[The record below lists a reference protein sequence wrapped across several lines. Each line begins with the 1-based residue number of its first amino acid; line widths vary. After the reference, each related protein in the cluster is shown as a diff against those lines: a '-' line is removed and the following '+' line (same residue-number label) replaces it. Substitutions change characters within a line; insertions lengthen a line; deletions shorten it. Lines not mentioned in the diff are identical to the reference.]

1 MCNNILF
8 SLSFE
13 YQINHPKTLSM
24 RSIAKAWLTFLVLTA
39 FCRSTVFGQTRN
51 EQGVKTLSGSLV
63 NKTQLASTPVAKAF
77 LADAQYDPQRQNLPF
92 YRHPATVY
100 GTALP
105 VMTLENQ
112 VVRELSSAELSKI
125 QAYKNFITSEFQ
137 VSYQTARSRHQQ
149 VIYQNTVPLRLNP
162 STNRYEYL
170 ESYTPVWN
178 YQVSNP
184 AIQTAALRKNATS
197 SFAVSSVLASGKWY
211 KIGVSQN
218 GVYKMDKAFLA
229 SLGMNLSGVDPR
241 NIRIYG
247 NGGKMLS
254 EKNAD
259 FKYDDLME
267 NAIVVSGESD
277 GSFDTGDYVLFY
289 GQSTESWK
297 YSTTGIPFNHSPHLY
312 CDTSYYFITTDLGAG
327 KRVSQQSTASVV
339 ANKTTSSQDY
349 YGVHELNTLNVVKS
363 GREFYGEKFDFNT
376 SYTFNFNI
384 PDAVVGDSVS
394 VKTSL
399 LSRSD
404 QVSYYQVNFNTGS
417 YLVSCQQTNTSD
429 YTADFGYPGENYQ
442 TALLGAGSLQ
452 VTVTKQ
458 TSSAIGYLNKIVFN
472 ARRNLIYNLSQF
484 NFRDERVIGGAGTFA
499 KYVITNNSTTAPV
512 IWDVTDPLN
521 ARNQLYNTAGVQL
534 DFTSSADSLRE
545 FCIFS
550 PKQAYAPRAYGAVAN
565 QNLHAIQQAD
575 FVIVTHPMFLA
586 DANRLAKLH
595 KDHDGLSY
603 AIATTDQVYNEFS
616 SGTPDIGGIR
626 QFVKML
632 YKRPTDINPLD
643 TDKVT
648 KYLLLLGDGSYKNK
662 PINQSGNSAL
672 IPTYQTYNSSSYANS
687 FTTDDYFAMMDD
699 AEGDLQSND
708 LVDIGV
714 GRFPVRT
721 KEESNA
727 VTSKVEYYYKLN
739 SSFDP
744 NAVESSC
751 NVAENDYPQGDWR
764 NWICFLADDEDA
776 NLHERQ
782 ANDLSIIV
790 AGKNPYLNI
799 DKIYLD
805 AYKQYSTPGGDRYP
819 DVVTDIDRRMEK
831 GALIFNYTGHGGEV
845 GLTEERIV
853 NVPQILA
860 WKNIRNMPLMITAT
874 CEFSRFD
881 DPDRTS
887 AGEYCL
893 LNPNGGAIGLMTTVR
908 LAYSDKNETLNR
920 AFYSHAVTPMANG
933 QMPAVGDLY
942 RLTKRDIGFNQ
953 LFMNFVILG
962 DPALKLAYPQQR
974 IYTST
979 INSQTLAATSSDTLK
994 ALSKMTIT
1002 GFVGDQSGVKLSNYN
1017 GVIYPTVFDREIT
1030 VSTLANDPGSFVTTF
1045 KLQKNIIY
1053 RGKSEVING
1062 DFSFTF
1068 LVPKDIANTYGQ
1080 GKISYY
1086 AHNGVVD
1093 ATGYFSR
1100 VVVGGFNANAV
1111 PDNEGPVIRLYMN
1124 DEKFV
1129 AGGITNENP
1138 KIYAVVSDSS
1148 GINTLG
1154 TGIGHDA
1161 VAILD
1166 ENSSKP
1172 IVLNDY
1178 YSADL
1183 NTYQRG
1189 KIRYP
1194 FNQLAEGEHRLS
1206 VKVWDVQN
1214 NSSTSYTDFVV
1225 AQQAELALKHILNY
1239 PNPFTTK
1246 TKFFIE
1252 HNQCCVTLKAVIQI
1266 YTVSGKL
1273 VKSINQ
1279 TINNEGF
1286 RFDGI
1291 EWDGRD
1297 DFGDKLARGVYIYRV
1312 MVTDNSQKKAEKIE
1326 KLVILN

>member
-1 MCNNILF
+1 MQQYFIFFVVEISDTITQNT
-8 SLSFE
+8 E
-13 YQINHPKTLSM
+13 M
-24 RSIAKAWLTFLVLTA
+24 RSTTKVRLTILVFVTFCLDAMYGQIREFQKPTEKPIAADV
-39 FCRSTVFGQTRN
+39 SPV
-51 EQGVKTLSGSLV
+51 
-63 NKTQLASTPVAKAF
+63 STPKAPF
-77 LADAQYDPQRQNLPF
+77 LSNAQYNTRKQNLPF
-92 YRHPATVY
+92 FRHSIAIN
-100 GTALP
+100 GTSIP
-105 VMTLENQ
+105 VLRLDNP
-112 VVRELSSAELSKI
+112 VIRELSSAELAQI
-125 QAYKNFITSEFQ
+125 QGYKNFITSDFE
-137 VSYQTARSRHQQ
+137 VSYSTARSRHQQ
-149 VIYQNTVPLRLNP
+149 IVYQNTVPIRLNP

-170 ESYTPVWN
+170 ESYTPVWH
-178 YQVSNP
+178 YQAPNT
-184 AIQTAALRKNATS
+184 AIQPAALRKNAVS
-197 SFAVSSVLASGKWY
+197 SFASGSVLANGKWY
-211 KIGVSQN
+211 KIGLSQT
-218 GVYKMDKAFLA
+218 GIYKMDKAFLA
-229 SLGMNLSGVDPR
+229 SLGLNLSGVDPK
-241 NIRIYG
+241 NIRVYG
-247 NGGKMLS
+247 NGGKLMS

-259 FKYDDLME
+259 FKYDDLTE
-267 NAIVVSGESD
+267 NAIVVVGEND
-277 GSFDTGDYVLFY
+277 GSFDNSDYVLFY
-289 GQSTESWK
+289 GQGTETWK
-297 YSTTGIPFNHSPHLY
+297 YTPTGGNPFNYIPHLY
-312 CDTSYYFITTDLGAG
+312 SDTSYYFLTVDLGPG
-327 KRVSQQSTASVV
+327 KRVASQGSSSAT
-339 ANKTTSSQDY
+339 ANKTTNTQDC

-363 GREFYGEKFDFNT
+363 GRELYGEKFDFNT
-376 SYTFNFNI
+376 SYNFSFNI

-394 VKTSL
+394 VRTSV
-399 LSRSD
+399 LSRSNLTS
-404 QVSYYQVNFNTGS
+404 VYQVNFNTGS
-417 YLVSCQQTNTSD
+417 FQISCNPTNTND
-429 YTADFGYPGENYQ
+429 YTADFGYPGENFL
-442 TALLGAGSLQ
+442 TGVLGASPLQ
-452 VTVTKQ
+452 VTVSKQ
-458 TSSAIGYLNKIVFN
+458 TSQAIGYLNKIVFN
-472 ARRNLIYNLSQF
+472 ARRSLIYSQSQF
-484 NFRDERVIGGAGTFA
+484 NFRDQRVIGGSNTFA
-499 KYVITNNSTTAPV
+499 RYLVTNNSSTAPL

-521 ARNQLYNTAGVQL
+521 ARNQLYTTVGSQL
-534 DFTSSADSLRE
+534 DYTATADSLRE
-545 FCIFS
+545 FCVFS
-550 PKQAYAPRAYGAVAN
+550 ANQAYTPKVYGSVAN

-575 FVIVTHPMFLA
+575 FVIVTHPAFIA
-586 DANRLAKLH
+586 DANRVAKLH
-595 KDHDGLSY
+595 KDYDGLSY
-603 AIATTDQVYNEFS
+603 AIATTEQVYNEFS
-616 SGTPDIGGIR
+616 SGTPDISGIR
-626 QFVKML
+626 QFVRML
-632 YKRPTDINPLD
+632 YKRPTDANPMD

-687 FTTDDYFAMMDD
+687 FTSDDFFAMMDD
-699 AEGDLQSND
+699 PEGDLQAND

-727 VTSKVEYYYKLN
+727 VTSKVEYYYRLN
-739 SSFDP
+739 TTFDP

-764 NWICFLADDEDA
+764 NWICFLADDEDN
-776 NLHERQ
+776 NLHMDQ
-782 ANDLSIIV
+782 ANRLANMAAVKD
-790 AGKNPYLNI
+790 PYLNI

-819 DVVTDIDRRMEK
+819 DVVTDIDRRMDK
-831 GALIFNYTGHGGEV
+831 GSLIFNYTGHGGEV
-845 GLTEERIV
+845 GLTEERV
-853 NVPQILA
+853 VSVPQILA
-860 WKNIRNMPLMITAT
+860 WKNLKNMPLIVTAT

-908 LAYSDKNETLNR
+908 LAYSNWNETLNT
-920 AFYSHAVTPMANG
+920 AFYNHAVTPMANG
-933 QMPAVGDLY
+933 QMPAIGDLY
-942 RLTKRDIGFNQ
+942 RLTKREIGFNAYY
-953 LFMNFVILG
+953 LNFVILG

-974 IYTST
+974 VYTST
-979 INSQTLAATSSDTLK
+979 INSQTLAPTSSDTLK

-1002 GFVGDQSGVKLSNYN
+1002 GFVGDKSGNKLSNYS

-1030 VSTLANDPGSFVTTF
+1030 VKTLGNDAGSPSKTF
-1045 KLQKNIIY
+1045 LLQKNIIY
-1053 RGKSEVING
+1053 RGKSEVKNG

-1068 LVPKDIANTYGQ
+1068 LVPKDIANTYGR

-1093 ATGYFSR
+1093 ATGYYNQ
-1100 VVVGGFNANAV
+1100 VVVGGYNSNAI
-1111 PDNEGPVIRLYMN
+1111 PDNEGPVVNLYMN

-1183 NTYQRG
+1183 NTYQKG

-1194 FNQLAEGEHRLS
+1194 FSQLAEGDHRLS

-1225 AQQAELALKHILNY
+1225 AEQAELALKHILNY

-1291 EWDGRD
+1291 EWDGKD

>member
-1 MCNNILF
+1 M
-8 SLSFE
+8 LSFNKVRLIVSVFAASGLGQV
-13 YQINHPKTLSM
+13 YGQIREFQKTPDLSITNTATQTVSAPKVNP
-24 RSIAKAWLTFLVLTA
+24 FLFNALYDGSRKNLPYYSHFTSVA
-39 FCRSTVFGQTRN
+39 GSTV
-51 EQGVKTLSGSLV
+51 
-63 NKTQLASTPVAKAF
+63 PVLK
-77 LADAQYDPQRQNLPF
+77 
-92 YRHPATVY
+92 
-100 GTALP
+100 
-105 VMTLENQ
+105 LEEQ
-112 VVRELSSAELSKI
+112 VVRELSSAELTQI
-125 QAYKNFITSEFQ
+125 QAYKNLITSEFET
-137 VSYQTARSRHQQ
+137 SYHSARSRHQQ
-149 VIYQNTVPLRLNP
+149 LVYQTTIPIRLNP

-170 ESYTPVWN
+170 ESYTPVWS
-178 YQVSNP
+178 YQSPNT
-184 AIQTAALRKNATS
+184 AIQPAALRRNTAS
-197 SFAVSSVLASGKWY
+197 SFTGSSVLASGKWY
-211 KIGVSQN
+211 KIGVTQN
-218 GVYKMDKAFLA
+218 GVYRMDKAFLA
-229 SLGMNLSGVDPR
+229 SLGLDVSGVDPR
-241 NIRIYG
+241 NIRVYG

-254 EKNAD
+254 EKNSV
-259 FKYDDLME
+259 FKYDDLVE
-267 NAIVVSGESD
+267 NAIVVSGEGD
-277 GSFDTGDYVLFY
+277 GSFDNSDYVLFY
-289 GQSTESWK
+289 GQSTETWK
-297 YSTTGIPFNHSPHLY
+297 FSTSGNPFNHIPHLY
-312 CDTSYYFITTDLGAG
+312 SDTSFYFITTDLGAG
-327 KRVSQQSTASVV
+327 KRVPQQSSSAAP
-339 ANKTTSSQDY
+339 ANATTNTQDY

-394 VKTSL
+394 VRVSL

-404 QVSYYQVNFNTGS
+404 LVSIYQVNFNNGS
-417 YLVSCQQTNTSD
+417 FPISCQQTSTSN
-429 YTADFGYPGENYQ
+429 YTADFGYPGENFQ
-442 TALLGAGSLQ
+442 TGLLGSPALQ

-458 TSSAIGYLNKIVFN
+458 TSQAIGYLNKIVFN
-472 ARRNLIYNLSQF
+472 ARRSLVYGLSQF

-499 KYVITNNSTTAPV
+499 KYVLTNNNASSPV
-512 IWDVTDPLN
+512 IWDVTNPLN
-521 ARNQLYNTAGVQL
+521 AKSQLYNTAGTQL
-534 DFTSSADSLRE
+534 DFTASADSLRE
-545 FCIFS
+545 YCVFL
-550 PKQAYAPRAYGAVAN
+550 PNQAYTPKAYGSIAN

-575 FVIVTHPMFLA
+575 FVIVTNPMFMA

-603 AIATTDQVYNEFS
+603 AIATTEQVYNEFS

-632 YKRPTDINPLD
+632 YKRPTDANPMD

-687 FTTDDYFAMMDD
+687 FTTDDFFAMMDD
-699 AEGDLQSND
+699 SEGDLQSND

-739 SSFDP
+739 NTFDP
-744 NAVESSC
+744 NAIESSC

-764 NWICFLADDEDA
+764 NWLCFLADDEDG
-776 NLHERQ
+776 NLHQRQ
-782 ANDLSIIV
+782 ANDLSII
-790 AGKNPYLNI
+790 AATKNPYFNI

-819 DVVTDIDRRMEK
+819 DVVIDIDRRMEK

-853 NVPQILA
+853 SVPQILA
-860 WKNIRNMPLMITAT
+860 WKNIKNMPLMITAT

-920 AFYSHAVTPMANG
+920 AFYNHAVSPMANG

-942 RLTKRDIGFNQ
+942 RLTKRDIGFNPMY
-953 LFMNFVILG
+953 MNFVILG

-974 IYTST
+974 VYTST
-979 INSQTLAATSSDTLK
+979 INSQTLAPTSSDTLK

-1002 GFVGDQSGVKLSNYN
+1002 GFVGDKSGNKLSSYSGVL
-1017 GVIYPTVFDREIT
+1017 YPTVFDREIR
-1030 VSTLANDPGSFVTTF
+1030 VLTLANDPGSSVMPFQ
-1045 KLQKNIIY
+1045 LQKNIIY
-1053 RGKSEVING
+1053 RGKAEVKNG
-1062 DFSFTF
+1062 NFSFTF
-1068 LVPKDIANTYGQ
+1068 LVPKDIANTYGR

-1093 ATGYFSR
+1093 ATGLYNQ
-1100 VVVGGFNANAV
+1100 VVVGGYNANAI
-1111 PDNEGPVIRLYMN
+1111 PDNDGPVINLYMN

-1129 AGGITNENP
+1129 AGGLTNENP

-1161 VAILD
+1161 VAVLD

-1183 NTYQRG
+1183 NTYQKGR
-1189 KIRYP
+1189 IRYP

-1291 EWDGRD
+1291 EWDGKD

>member
-1 MCNNILF
+1 M
-8 SLSFE
+8 SLK
-13 YQINHPKTLSM
+13 YQITITQNSEM
-24 RSIAKAWLTFLVLTA
+24 RSITRARLTILVFATFCLDAMYGQIREFQKTPANIAAAIAPVVSKPAARPFLSNALY
-39 FCRSTVFGQTRN
+39 
-51 EQGVKTLSGSLV
+51 
-63 NKTQLASTPVAKAF
+63 
-77 LADAQYDPQRQNLPF
+77 DAQKQNLPF
-92 YRHPATVY
+92 YRHSIAIS
-100 GTALP
+100 GNSIP
-105 VMTLENQ
+105 VLKLEDQ
-112 VVRELSSAELSKI
+112 VVRELSTAELAQI
-125 QAYKNFITSEFQ
+125 QSYKQFVTAGFE
-137 VSYQTARSRHQQ
+137 VSYTTGKSRHQQ
-149 VIYQNTVPLRLNP
+149 IVYQNTVPIRLNP
-162 STNRYEYL
+162 ATNRYEYL
-170 ESYTPVWN
+170 ESYTPVWS
-178 YQVSNP
+178 YQSPNTSLP
-184 AIQTAALRKNATS
+184 STALRKNAAS
-197 SFAVSSVLASGKWY
+197 AFVSNSVLASGKWY
-211 KIGVSQN
+211 KIGLTQT
-218 GVYKMDKAFLA
+218 GIYKMDKAFLS
-229 SLGMNLSGVDPR
+229 SLGMDLSGIDPK
-241 NIRIYG
+241 NIRVYG
-247 NGGKMLS
+247 NGGKLLS

-259 FKYDDLME
+259 FKYDDLVE

-277 GSFDTGDYVLFY
+277 GVFDNGDYVLFY
-289 GQSTESWK
+289 GQSTETWK
-297 YSTTGIPFNHSPHLY
+297 YAPSTGTAFNHITHLY
-312 CDTSYYFITTDLGAG
+312 SDTSFYFLTVDLGAG
-327 KRVSQQSTASVV
+327 KRVAPQSSLPATPD
-339 ANKTTSSQDY
+339 KTTATQDY

-384 PDAVVGDSVS
+384 PDAVINDSVA
-394 VKTSL
+394 VRASL
-399 LSRSD
+399 LSRSA
-404 QVSYYQVNFNTGS
+404 VASVYQVNFNSGS
-417 YLVSCQQTNTSD
+417 FQISCSPTNIND
-429 YTADFGYPGENYQ
+429 YTADFGYPGENFL
-442 TALLGAGSLQ
+442 TGLLGASALQ
-452 VTVTKQ
+452 VTVSKQ
-458 TSSAIGYLNKIVFN
+458 TSQAIGYLNKIVFN
-472 ARRNLIYNLSQF
+472 ARRSLVYSQAQF
-484 NFRDERVIGGAGTFA
+484 NFRDQRVIGGSNTFA
-499 KYVITNNSTTAPV
+499 RYLVTNNSTTSPL
-512 IWDVTDPLN
+512 IWDVTNPLN
-521 ARNQLYNTAGVQL
+521 AKNQLYTTTGQQL
-534 DFTSSADSLRE
+534 DFTSTADSLKE
-545 FCIFS
+545 FCVFS
-550 PKQAYAPRAYGAVAN
+550 ANQAYTPKAYGTVAN
-565 QNLHAIQQAD
+565 QNLHAVQQAD
-575 FVIVTHPMFLA
+575 FVIVTHPMFMA
-586 DANRLAKLH
+586 DANRIARLH
-595 KDHDGLSY
+595 KDYDGLSY
-603 AIATTDQVYNEFS
+603 VIATTEQVYNEFS

-632 YKRPTDINPLD
+632 YKRPTDANPMD

-687 FTTDDYFAMMDD
+687 FTTDDFFAMMDD
-699 AEGDLQSND
+699 SEGDLQSND

-727 VTSKVEYYYKLN
+727 VTSKIEYYYKLN
-739 SSFDP
+739 TTFDP

-764 NWICFLADDEDA
+764 NWICFLADDEDG
-776 NLHERQ
+776 NLHLRQ
-782 ANDLSIIV
+782 ANDLATIAST
-790 AGKNPYLNI
+790 KDPYLNV
-799 DKIYLD
+799 DKIFLD

-831 GALIFNYTGHGGEV
+831 GCLIFNYTGHGGEV

-853 NVPQILA
+853 SVPQILA
-860 WKNIRNMPLMITAT
+860 WKNIKNMPLMVTAT

-908 LAYSDKNETLNR
+908 LAYSDKNETLNT
-920 AFYSHAVTPMANG
+920 AFYNHAVTPMANG
-933 QMPAVGDLY
+933 QMPAIGDLF
-942 RLTKRDIGFNQ
+942 RLTKREIGFNQ
-953 LFMNFVILG
+953 MYMNFVILG

-974 IYTST
+974 VYTST
-979 INSQTLAATSSDTLK
+979 IDSHTLSPTSSDTLK

-1002 GFVGDQSGVKLSNYN
+1002 GFVGDKSGNKLSNYN

-1030 VSTLANDPGSFVTTF
+1030 VSTLGNDPGSPVRTF
-1045 KLQKNIIY
+1045 LLQKNIIY
-1053 RGKSEVING
+1053 RGKSEVTNG
-1062 DFSFTF
+1062 NFSFTF
-1068 LVPKDIANTYGQ
+1068 LVPKDIANTYGR
-1080 GKISYY
+1080 GKVSYY

-1093 ATGYFSR
+1093 ATGYYGQ
-1100 VVVGGFNANAV
+1100 VVVGGYNANAV
-1111 PDNEGPVIRLYMN
+1111 PDNEGPVVNLYMN

-1225 AQQAELALKHILNY
+1225 TEQAELALKHILNY

-1252 HNQCCVTLKAVIQI
+1252 HNQCCITLKAVIQI

-1291 EWDGRD
+1291 EWDGKD

>member
-1 MCNNILF
+1 MPSITKSQLTILALVTF
-8 SLSFE
+8 CLDSL
-13 YQINHPKTLSM
+13 YGQIRQQATVKAAEMTAVSKPKPNPFLLNALADGKKKNLPFN
-24 RSIAKAWLTFLVLTA
+24 RHHLVLT
-39 FCRSTVFGQTRN
+39 
-51 EQGVKTLSGSLV
+51 GS
-63 NKTQLASTPVAKAF
+63 NIPV
-77 LADAQYDPQRQNLPF
+77 LR
-92 YRHPATVY
+92 
-100 GTALP
+100 
-105 VMTLENQ
+105 LEDM
-112 VVRELSSAELSKI
+112 VVRELSTAELEIIKD
-125 QAYKNFITSEFQ
+125 YKSFISNDFTTSYE
-137 VSYQTARSRHQQ
+137 TARSRHQQ
-149 VIYQNTVPLRLNP
+149 IVYQNTVPLRLNP
-162 STNRYEYL
+162 STNKYEYL
-170 ESYTPVWN
+170 ESYRPVWD
-178 YQVSNP
+178 YQAPNTN
-184 AIQTAALRKNATS
+184 IQATAMRRNAVAA
-197 SFAVSSVLASGKWY
+197 FANGSVLASGKWY
-211 KIGVSQN
+211 KVGVTQT
-218 GVYKMDKAFLA
+218 GIHKMDKTFLS
-229 SLGMNLSGVDPR
+229 SLGLDLSGVDPR
-241 NIRIYG
+241 NIRVYG
-247 NGGKMLS
+247 NGGKLMS

-259 FKYDDLME
+259 FKYDDLVE
-267 NAIVVSGESD
+267 NAILVNGETD
-277 GSFDTGDYVLFY
+277 GAFDNSDYVLFY
-289 GQSTESWK
+289 GQGTETWK
-297 YSTTGIPFNHSPHLY
+297 YSATGFRFDYSGHLFS
-312 CDTSYYFITTDLGAG
+312 DTSFYFITVDLGAG
-327 KRVSQQSTASVV
+327 KRVAQQSSSA
-339 ANKTTSSQDY
+339 AAPNKTTTSQDY
-349 YGVHELNTLNVVKS
+349 YGFHELNTLNVVKS

-376 SYTFNFNI
+376 SYSFNFNI
-384 PDAVVGDSVS
+384 PDAVVGDTVA

-399 LSRSD
+399 LSRSGV
-404 QVSYYQVNFNTGS
+404 QSMYMVNFNNGS
-417 YLVSCQQTNTSD
+417 FPVYCNQTNVNDYTSD
-429 YTADFGYPGENYQ
+429 FGHPGEAFQ
-442 TALLGAGSLQ
+442 KGLLSSSPLS
-452 VTVTKQ
+452 VTVSKQ
-458 TSSAIGYLNKIVFN
+458 TSQAIGYLNKIIFN
-472 ARRNLIYNLSQF
+472 ARRNTVYSSSQL
-484 NFRDERVIGGAGTFA
+484 NFRDSRVIGGANSFA
-499 KYVITNNSTTAPV
+499 KYIVINNSSSAPL
-512 IWDVTDPLN
+512 IWEVSDPLN
-521 ARNQLYNTAGVQL
+521 ARNQLYNTAGSQL
-534 DFTSSADSLRE
+534 DFTGTADSLKE
-545 FCIFS
+545 FCVFS
-550 PKQAYAPRAYGAVAN
+550 ANQAYAPRAYGSVPN
-565 QNLHAIQQAD
+565 QNLHAVQQAD
-575 FVIVTHPMFLA
+575 YVIVTHPMFLA
-586 DANRLAKLH
+586 DANRIAKLH
-595 KDHDGLSY
+595 KDYDGLSY
-603 AIATTDQVYNEFS
+603 VIATTDQVYNEFS

-632 YKRPTDINPLD
+632 YRRPTDANPSD

-672 IPTYQTYNSSSYANS
+672 IPTYQTLNSSSYANS

-699 AEGDLQSND
+699 TEGDLISND

-727 VTSKVEYYYKLN
+727 VTSKVEHYYKIN
-739 SSFDP
+739 HSFDP
-744 NAVESSC
+744 NAIESSC
-751 NVAENDYPQGDWR
+751 STAENDYPQGDWR
-764 NWICFLADDEDA
+764 NWVCFLADDEDYNEHVDQSD
-776 NLHERQ
+776 NL
-782 ANDLSIIV
+782 ATLV
-790 AGKNPYLNI
+790 ADSNKYFNI
-799 DKIYLD
+799 DKIFLD

-845 GLTEERIV
+845 GLSEERIV
-853 NVPQILA
+853 NIPQILA
-860 WKNIRNMPLMITAT
+860 WRNINNMPLMVTAT

-908 LAYSDKNETLNR
+908 LAYSGPNYTLNR
-920 AFYSHAVTPMANG
+920 VFYLHAVRPMKNG
-933 QMPAVGDLY
+933 DSPAIGDLY
-942 RLTKRDIGFNQ
+942 RLTKRDIGFSS
-953 LFMNFVILG
+953 LYMNFVILG
-962 DPALKLAYPQQR
+962 DPALRLAYPQQR
-974 IYTST
+974 VYTST
-979 INSQTLAATSSDTLK
+979 INSQALNISSSDTLK
-994 ALSKMTIT
+994 ALSKVTVT
-1002 GFVGDQSGVKLSNYN
+1002 GFLGDKNGNKLGSFN

-1030 VSTLANDPGSFVTTF
+1030 VNTLVNDPVRPGFRGSLPKQFL
-1045 KLQKNIIY
+1045 LQKNIIY
-1053 RGKSEVING
+1053 RGKSEVKNG

-1068 LVPKDIANTYGQ
+1068 LVPKDIANTYGK

-1086 AHNGVVD
+1086 AHNGVND
-1093 ATGYFSR
+1093 ATGYYNQ
-1100 VVVGGFNANAV
+1100 VVVGGYNANAI
-1111 PDNEGPVIRLYMN
+1111 PDNDGPVINLYMN

-1129 AGGITNENP
+1129 AGGLTNESP
-1138 KIYAVVSDSS
+1138 KIFAIVSDSS
-1148 GINTLG
+1148 GVNTLG

-1194 FNQLAEGEHRLS
+1194 FNQLAEGDHRLS

-1266 YTVSGKL
+1266 YTVTGKL

-1291 EWDGRD
+1291 EWDGKD

>member
-1 MCNNILF
+1 MQQYFIFFVVEISDTITQNTEMRSTTKVRLTILVLVTF
-8 SLSFE
+8 CLDVMHG
-13 YQINHPKTLSM
+13 QIREFQKLTGTAISADVTAAVTPKTPSFLS
-24 RSIAKAWLTFLVLTA
+24 
-39 FCRSTVFGQTRN
+39 N
-51 EQGVKTLSGSLV
+51 
-63 NKTQLASTPVAKAF
+63 
-77 LADAQYDPQRQNLPF
+77 AQYNVQKQNLPF
-92 YRHPATVY
+92 YRHSTVIN
-100 GTALP
+100 GNTIP
-105 VMTLENQ
+105 VLRLDNQ
-112 VVRELSSAELSKI
+112 VIRELSSAELAQI
-125 QAYKNFITSEFQ
+125 QPYKGFITSEFD
-137 VSYQTARSRHQQ
+137 VSYSIAKSRHQQ
-149 VIYQNTVPLRLNP
+149 MVYQNTVPIRLNP
-162 STNRYEYL
+162 ATNRYEYL

-178 YQVSNP
+178 YQSPN
-184 AIQTAALRKNATS
+184 TAVQPIALRKNAVS
-197 SFAVSSVLASGKWY
+197 SFSSSSVLASGKWY
-211 KIGVSQN
+211 KIGLSQN
-218 GVYKMDKAFLA
+218 GIYKMDKAFLA
-229 SLGMNLSGVDPR
+229 SLGLNLSGVDPR

-247 NGGKMLS
+247 NGGKLIS

-259 FKYDDLME
+259 FKYDDLVE
-267 NAIVVSGESD
+267 NAIVVSGEND
-277 GSFDTGDYVLFY
+277 GSFDNNDYVLFY
-289 GQSTESWK
+289 GQSTETWK
-297 YSTTGIPFNHSPHLY
+297 YTPAAGNPFNHIPHLY
-312 CDTSYYFITTDLGAG
+312 SDTSFYFLTVDLGAG
-327 KRVSQQSTASVV
+327 KRVMQQSSSSASP
-339 ANKTTSSQDY
+339 NKTTNTQDY

-394 VKTSL
+394 VRASL

-404 QVSYYQVNFNTGS
+404 LTSVYMVNFNNGNF
-417 YLVSCQQTNTSD
+417 LISCNPTSTSN
-429 YTADFGYPGENYQ
+429 YTADFGYPGENYF
-442 TALLGAGSLQ
+442 TGLLASSSLQ
-452 VTVTKQ
+452 VSVTKQ
-458 TSSAIGYLNKIVFN
+458 TSQAIGYLNKIVFN
-472 ARRNLIYNLSQF
+472 ARRSLIYNQSQF
-484 NFRDERVIGGAGTFA
+484 NFRDQRVIGGSTTFA
-499 KYVITNNSTTAPV
+499 RYLVTNNSTSAPL

-521 ARNQLYNTAGVQL
+521 ARNQIYATVGSQL
-534 DFTSSADSLRE
+534 DFTATADSLRE

-550 PKQAYAPRAYGAVAN
+550 ANQAYAPKAYGSVAN

-575 FVIVTHPMFLA
+575 FVIVTHPAFMA
-586 DANRLAKLH
+586 DANRIAKIH
-595 KDHDGLSY
+595 KDYDGLSY
-603 AIATTDQVYNEFS
+603 AIATTEQIYNEFS
-616 SGTPDIGGIR
+616 SGTPDVSGIR
-626 QFVKML
+626 QFVRML
-632 YKRPTDINPLD
+632 YKRPTDANPLD

-687 FTTDDYFAMMDD
+687 FTTDDFFAMMDD
-699 AEGDLQSND
+699 SEGDLQSND
-708 LVDIGV
+708 IVDIGV

-739 SSFDP
+739 TTFDP

-764 NWICFLADDEDA
+764 NWICFLADDEDG
-776 NLHERQ
+776 NLHLRQ
-782 ANDLSIIV
+782 ANDLATIASS
-790 AGKNPYLNI
+790 KNPYLNV
-799 DKIYLD
+799 DKIFLD

-819 DVVTDIDRRMEK
+819 DVVTDIDRRMDK
-831 GALIFNYTGHGGEV
+831 GCLIFNYTGHGGEV

-853 NVPQILA
+853 SVPQILA
-860 WKNIRNMPLMITAT
+860 WKNIKNMPLMITAT

-908 LAYSDKNETLNR
+908 LAYSDKNEILNT
-920 AFYSHAVTPMANG
+920 AFYNHAVTPMTNG
-933 QMPAVGDLY
+933 QTPAVGDLF

-953 LFMNFVILG
+953 MYMNFVILG

-974 IYTST
+974 VYTST
-979 INSQTLAATSSDTLK
+979 INSQTLAPTSSDTLK

-1002 GFVGDQSGVKLSNYN
+1002 GFVGDKSGNKLSNYS

-1030 VSTLANDPGSFVTTF
+1030 VTTLGNDPGSPVRTF
-1045 KLQKNIIY
+1045 LLQKNIIY
-1053 RGKSEVING
+1053 RGKSEVKNG

-1068 LVPKDIANTYGQ
+1068 LVPKDIANTYGR
-1080 GKISYY
+1080 GKVSYY

-1093 ATGYFSR
+1093 ATGYYSQ
-1100 VVVGGFNANAV
+1100 VVVGGYNGNAI
-1111 PDNEGPVIRLYMN
+1111 PDNEGPVINLYMN

-1138 KIYAVVSDSS
+1138 KIYAMVADSS

-1183 NTYQRG
+1183 NTYQKG

-1194 FNQLAEGEHRLS
+1194 FNQLAEGDHRLS

-1225 AQQAELALKHILNY
+1225 AEQAELALKHILNY

-1291 EWDGRD
+1291 EWDGKD

>member
-1 MCNNILF
+1 VQQYFIFFVVEISDTITQNTEMLPITKVRLTILVF
-8 SLSFE
+8 VIFCLDAS
-13 YQINHPKTLSM
+13 YGQIRATQTPTDGNMLAASKAP
-24 RSIAKAWLTFLVLTA
+24 AKPFLYSAQYDIQRKNLP
-39 FCRSTVFGQTRN
+39 FFRHSTS
-51 EQGVKTLSGSLV
+51 LSGSSV
-63 NKTQLASTPVAKAF
+63 PV
-77 LADAQYDPQRQNLPF
+77 LR
-92 YRHPATVY
+92 
-100 GTALP
+100 
-105 VMTLENQ
+105 LEDQ
-112 VVRELSSAELSKI
+112 VIRELNSAELAQI
-125 QAYKNFITSEFQ
+125 QSYKQFITSDFE
-137 VSYQTARSRHQQ
+137 VSYSTAKSRHQQ
-149 VIYQNTVPLRLNP
+149 IVFQNTVPIRLNP
-162 STNRYEYL
+162 STNKYEYL

-178 YQVSNP
+178 YQAPNTAVQP
-184 AIQTAALRKNATS
+184 AALRKNAAS
-197 SFAVSSVLASGKWY
+197 SFVSSSVLASGKWY
-211 KIGVSQN
+211 KVGLTQTGI
-218 GVYKMDKAFLA
+218 YKMDKAFLA
-229 SLGMNLSGVDPR
+229 TLGMDVAGVDPR
-241 NIRIYG
+241 NIRVYG
-247 NGGKMLS
+247 NGGKLMS
-254 EKNAD
+254 EKNAV
-259 FKYDDLME
+259 FKHDDLVE
-267 NAIVVSGESD
+267 NAIAVNGEGD
-277 GSFDTGDYVLFY
+277 GIFDNSDYVLFY
-289 GQSTESWK
+289 GQSTETWK
-297 YSTTGIPFNHSPHLY
+297 HAVNSYDHNAHLY
-312 CDTSYYFITTDLGAG
+312 SDTSFYFITVDKGAG
-327 KRVSQQSTASVV
+327 KRVMQQGSSSAT
-339 ANKTTSSQDY
+339 ANKTTATQDY

-376 SYTFNFNI
+376 SYNFNFNI

-404 QVSYYQVNFNTGS
+404 VMSLYQVNFNSGS
-417 YLVSCQQTNTSD
+417 FSISCQQTSTSV
-429 YTADFGYPGENYQ
+429 YTADFGYPGENSA
-442 TALLGAGSLQ
+442 TGLLSSTSLQ

-458 TSSAIGYLNKIVFN
+458 TSQAIGYLNKIVYN
-472 ARRNLIYNLSQF
+472 ARRNLIYNQSQF
-484 NFRDERVIGGAGTFA
+484 GFRDQRVTGGPGTFA
-499 KYVITNNSTTAPV
+499 RYLLTNNSAAAPF

-521 ARNQLYNTAGVQL
+521 AKNQTYATAGTQL
-534 DFTSSADSLRE
+534 DFTATADSLKE
-545 FCIFS
+545 FCVFS
-550 PKQAYAPRAYGAVAN
+550 AAQAYAPKAYGSINN

-575 FVIVTHPMFLA
+575 FIIVTNPLFLA
-586 DANRLAKLH
+586 DANRIAKVH
-595 KDHDGLSY
+595 KDYDGLTY

-632 YKRPTDINPLD
+632 YKRPTDANPMD

-687 FTTDDYFAMMDD
+687 FTTDDFFAMMDD
-699 AEGDLQSND
+699 AEGDLQSGD

-727 VTSKVEYYYKLN
+727 VTSKVEYYYKIN
-739 SSFDP
+739 TSFDA
-744 NAVESSC
+744 NAIESSC

-764 NWICFLADDEDA
+764 NWVCFLADDEDG
-776 NLHERQ
+776 NLHQRQ

-790 AGKNPYLNI
+790 ANRNPNFNI

-853 NVPQILA
+853 SVPQILA
-860 WKNIRNMPLMITAT
+860 WKNLKNMPLMITAT

-908 LAYSDKNETLNR
+908 LAYSDKNETLNT
-920 AFYSHAVTPMANG
+920 AFYSHAVTPLANG
-933 QMPAVGDLY
+933 QMPAIGDLY

-953 LFMNFVILG
+953 MFMNFVILG
-962 DPALKLAYPQQR
+962 DPALRLAYPQQR
-974 IYTST
+974 VYTST

-994 ALSKMTIT
+994 ALSKMTVT
-1002 GFVGDQSGVKLSNYN
+1002 GFVGDKSGNKLSNYN
-1017 GVIYPTVFDREIT
+1017 GVIYPTVFDREIR
-1030 VSTLANDPGSFVTTF
+1030 VSTLANDAGSSVMTF
-1045 KLQKNIIY
+1045 QLQKNIIY
-1053 RGKSEVING
+1053 RGKSEVKNG

-1068 LVPKDIANTYGQ
+1068 LVPKDIANTYGR

-1093 ATGYFSR
+1093 ATGFYSK
-1100 VVVGGFNANAV
+1100 VVVGGYNANAI
-1111 PDNEGPVIRLYMN
+1111 PDNDGPVVNLYMN

-1138 KIYAVVSDSS
+1138 KIYAVVADSS

-1194 FNQLAEGEHRLS
+1194 FSQLAEGDHRLS

-1225 AQQAELALKHILNY
+1225 AAQAELALKHILNY

-1252 HNQCCVTLKAVIQI
+1252 HNQCCITLKAVIQI

-1291 EWDGRD
+1291 EWDGKD